1 MKRYE
6 FRARIVKALAH
17 PVRLWIVDR
26 LQKREVCVNDL
37 AEETGLDQSTVSHHL
52 SLLTE
57 AGILASRREG
67 RMILYR
73 VSCGC
78 LEGFFHCIENLLSC
92 DLEERKQ
99 ALRRVR
105 R

>member
-6 FRARIVKALAH
+6 FRAKIVKALAH
-17 PVRLWIVDR
+17 PIRLWIVDR

-37 AEETGLDQSTVSHHL
+37 AEEIGLDQSTVSHHL
-52 SLLTE
+52 SLLTD
-57 AGILASRREG
+57 AGVLASRRDG
-67 RMILYR
+67 RMICYR

-78 LEGFFHCIENLLSC
+78 LEGFFDCIENLMCC
-92 DLEERKQ
+92 DLKERKQ
-99 ALRRVR
+99 AIGKVR